1 MCEKNIR
8 KIERFSVCNCQ
19 HWCDVTFCQFGQCST
34 SSELI
39 KSLTVENI
47 GRVIPIQLFKKQ
59 SRPPLSLVTCTKCIY
74 GGEINVIN
82 ILFIT
87 GEAFLV
93 NTSTFED
100 HEE

>member
-1 MCEKNIR
+1 MSLSAKY
-8 KIERFSVCNCQ
+8 
-19 HWCDVTFCQFGQCST
+19 GQCST

-74 GGEINVIN
+74 GSEINVIN